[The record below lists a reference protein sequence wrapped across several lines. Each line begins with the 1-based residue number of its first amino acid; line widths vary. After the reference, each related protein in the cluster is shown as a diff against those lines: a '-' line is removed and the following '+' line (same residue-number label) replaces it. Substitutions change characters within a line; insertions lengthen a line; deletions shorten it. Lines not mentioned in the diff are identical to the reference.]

1 MKMSQEGINALVK
14 KFEGCKL
21 KAYRC
26 PAGIC
31 TIGYGHTSAAGN
43 PLVNDGMTIT
53 QEQANTILAADLV
66 KFEQAVEALLKQPV
80 TQEQFDVL
88 VDFAYNAGVGALRS
102 STLLKKVNA
111 AQFDDVPAELMKW
124 TKGKI
129 PGKGMQVLPGL
140 LRRRQAE
147 SAWWMAHE
155 ITPIAPLIG
164 VSKPTDAPT
173 DEEHEQRTEPDAV
186 PVPTMAASSQGNAAI
201 ITAGLG
207 GLGVAKQVAAQAQ
220 DASDTATQITGLLGN
235 TNFLIMAAIVGLG
248 GAIWWFR
255 KKHMEEHGV

>member
-1 MKMSQEGINALVK
+1 MQMSQEGIDALLK
-14 KFEGCKL
+14 KYEGCKL

-26 PAGIC
+26 PANVC

-43 PLVNDGMTIT
+43 PVVTDGMTIT
-53 QEQANTILAADLV
+53 QKQCDDILRSDLV
-66 KFEQAVEALLKQPV
+66 KYETAVHNMVQQPLS
-80 TQEQFDVL
+80 QHQFDVL
-88 VDFAYNAGVGALRS
+88 VDFAYNAGIGNLKS

-111 AQFDDVPAELMKW
+111 AKFDEVPAELMKW
-124 TKGKI
+124 TKGG
-129 PGKGMQVLPGL
+129 GKVLPGL
-140 LRRRQAE
+140 VKRRQAE

-155 ITPIAPLIG
+155 ITPIAPLSG

-207 GLGVAKQVAAQAQ
+207 GLGAAKQVAANAQ
-220 DASDTATQITGLLGN
+220 DASDLADQIVGLLSN
-235 TNFLIMAAIVGLG
+235 TNFLIMLAVVGLG

>member
-1 MKMSQEGINALVK
+1 MQMSPGGMTALLK

-21 KAYRC
+21 TAYRC

-31 TIGYGHTSAAGN
+31 TIGYGHTASAGA
-43 PLVNDGMTIT
+43 PPVKDGMTIT
-53 QEQANTILAADLV
+53 QQQADDILSRDLV
-66 KFEQAVEALLKQPV
+66 KFETAVHNMVQQPLN
-80 TQEQFDVL
+80 QNQFDVL
-88 VDFAYNAGVGALRS
+88 VDFAYNAGIGNLQS

-111 AQFDDVPAELMKW
+111 AQFDAVPAELMKW

-155 ITPIAPLIG
+155 IAPIGAVSLVSAPQDE
-164 VSKPTDAPT
+164 PTED
-173 DEEHEQRTEPDAV
+173 EHEQRTEPQSV
-186 PVPTMAASSQGNAAI
+186 PVPSMSDSKQGNAALV
-201 ITAGLG
+201 TAGLG

-220 DASDTATQITGLLGN
+220 DASDTADQFIGLLSN
-235 TNFLIMAAIVGLG
+235 PNFLIMSAIIALAAAI
-248 GAIWWFR
+248 WFFR

>member
-1 MKMSQEGINALVK
+1 MKMSQEGIDALVK

-111 AQFDDVPAELMKW
+111 GQFDAVPAELMKW
-124 TKGKI
+124 TKGG
-129 PGKGMQVLPGL
+129 GKVLAGL
-140 LRRRQAE
+140 VRRRQAE
-147 SAWWMAHE
+147 SAWWLSHE
-155 ITPIAPLIG
+155 MVPMTAAAAAE
-164 VSKPTDAPT
+164 VAEAD
-173 DEEHEQRTEPDAV
+173 DQEQRVSPDAV
-186 PVPTMAASSQGNAAI
+186 SVPSMATSSQGNAAI

-235 TNFLIMAAIVGLG
+235 TNFLIMLAIVGLG

-255 KKHMEEHGV
+255 KQHMEEYGV